1 VTAFDVDLDE
11 LRHVIAALA
20 ACQRALLDLGGDIH
34 DEVDDLH
41 EHWLG
46 RASDAHTVSYAS
58 WRDGCA
64 QMVAALAVLRRLG
77 ETAEGNYRAAVEANL
92 AMWEQVR

>member
-1 VTAFDVDLDE
+1 MTTFDVDLDE
-11 LRHVIAALA
+11 LRGVIATLA

-34 DEVDDLH
+34 DEHLSLH

-46 RASDAHTVSYAS
+46 RASDAHDSSYAA
-58 WRDGCA
+58 WRAGCA
-64 QMVAALAVLRRLG
+64 DMVIALAALRGLG
-77 ETAEGNYRAAVEANL
+77 ETAEGNYRGAVEANL